1 MEPMIRPYGADEIDA
16 MRREMKEH
24 AECQREGI
32 GACATVNVEGHY
44 ARSLATF
51 DALVKERDE
60 AVKDCGR
67 LDRALRDE
75 AAKADAATARA
86 DKAEAERDVAVAKA
100 AVIGGEWC
108 ATNRAEGRGPCGSCS
123 WCCAQATARAERAE
137 ALLARTM
144 DPIRFY
150 NENQSPMNLEVGLL
164 SEIKELLKL

>member
-1 MEPMIRPYGADEIDA
+1 MEPIRLWRWQGTDEFQAKRPNIDSST
-16 MRREMKEH
+16 E
-24 AECQREGI
+24 
-32 GACATVNVEGHY
+32 Y
-44 ARSLATF
+44 AALTRDKF

-108 ATNRAEGRGPCGSCS
+108 ATNRAKGRGPCGSCS